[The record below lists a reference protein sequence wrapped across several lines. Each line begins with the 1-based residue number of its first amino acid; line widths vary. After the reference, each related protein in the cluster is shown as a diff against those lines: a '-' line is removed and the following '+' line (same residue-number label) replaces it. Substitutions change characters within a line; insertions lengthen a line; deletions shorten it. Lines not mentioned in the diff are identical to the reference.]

1 MEMDPELDAKKEYY
15 LQPQDAI
22 ASDIDSIPLMPV
34 ELAIKRELAY
44 RRKVEML
51 RLQQRTDFKKSPM
64 RSQGSPSSPSL
75 VGIKR
80 KALIGNP
87 QCFPAPHP
95 RPSYSYQPNLVCKV
109 CQVVCSSVYDLKQ
122 HCEGKKHS
130 AKLKELEESWRN
142 CEKKVSKPK
151 WCKVCRISCINE
163 LSLEQHLIGKEHAA
177 CLQAIEDAKRV
188 REKDGEAAK
197 VKWEELEWEMVP

>member
-15 LQPQDAI
+15 FQPQDAI

-64 RSQGSPSSPSL
+64 RSQ
-75 VGIKR
+75 
-80 KALIGNP
+80 
-87 QCFPAPHP
+87 
-95 RPSYSYQPNLVCKV
+95 
-109 CQVVCSSVYDLKQ
+109 
-122 HCEGKKHS
+122 
-130 AKLKELEESWRN
+130 
-142 CEKKVSKPK
+142 
-151 WCKVCRISCINE
+151 
-163 LSLEQHLIGKEHAA
+163 HLIGKEHAA